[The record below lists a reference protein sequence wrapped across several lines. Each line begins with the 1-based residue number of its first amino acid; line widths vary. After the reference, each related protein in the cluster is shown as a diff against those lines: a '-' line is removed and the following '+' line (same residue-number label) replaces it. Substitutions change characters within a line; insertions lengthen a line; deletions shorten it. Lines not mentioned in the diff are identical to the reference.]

1 MTVGDRIK
9 QRRLELGLSVDDL
22 ASKLN
27 KNRATVYRYE
37 SNDIENFPTSTLEPL
52 AKALGTTPAYLMG
65 WEEQTSFTKEDS
77 FNYFLEM
84 QLRLMGYEII
94 YEEEDFYTILRYEG
108 HEYEIDDKDINEL
121 SSATKSFVD
130 FKLHEIMKHSRLIGG
145 KKKVTRLSSK
155 AYLEPVAAHERTDI
169 EVTDEMRK
177 HDDDLMD
184 NDDLWDK

>member
-52 AKALGTTPAYLMG
+52 AKALGTTPAYLM
-65 WEEQTSFTKEDS
+65 EDS

-145 KKKVTRLSSK
+145 KKKVTRPCK
-155 AYLEPVAAHERTDI
+155 AYLEPQAAHERTDI